1 MELSLYIYGS
11 AEYRIIT
18 SSQQL
23 LQSTWYHVAVV
34 SGVNS
39 TELYVNG
46 TLVASLLNSNLSTI
60 QLNSQQRLTL
70 TIGNPD
76 RASMD
81 NKLYASMCH
90 FAGTSIE
97 SNLGAINVDNLRF
110 YSRSLKIREIQA
122 LAVDD
127 LMPTRFFYD

>member
-34 SGVNS
+34 SRING

-46 TLVASLLNSNLSTI
+46 TLVASLVNSNPNTV
-60 QLNSQQRLTL
+60 QLNNQQRLTL

-81 NKLYASMCH
+81 NKLYTSICH
-90 FAGTSIE
+90 FVETSKVSRSGVID
-97 SNLGAINVDNLRF
+97 VDNLRF
-110 YSRSLKIREIQA
+110 YSRALKMGEIQA

-127 LMPTRFFYD
+127 LMPTRFFFD

>member
-11 AEYRIIT
+11 AEYRIIV

-34 SGVNS
+34 SRVNS

-46 TLVASLLNSNLSTI
+46 TLVASLVNSNLTTI
-60 QLNSQQRLTL
+60 QLSSQQRLTL

-76 RASMD
+76 RASVD
-81 NKLYASMCH
+81 DKLYTSMCH
-90 FAGTSIE
+90 FVETSKE
-97 SNLGAINVDNLRF
+97 FHSGAIDVDNLRF
-110 YSRSLKIREIQA
+110 YSRALKIREIQA

-127 LMPTRFFYD
+127 LVPTRFFYD